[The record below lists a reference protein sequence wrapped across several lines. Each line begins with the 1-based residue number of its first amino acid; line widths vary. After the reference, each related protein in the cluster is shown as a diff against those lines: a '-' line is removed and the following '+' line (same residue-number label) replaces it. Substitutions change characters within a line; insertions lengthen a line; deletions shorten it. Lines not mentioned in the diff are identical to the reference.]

1 MGTSASPCLVQ
12 DVPVH
17 EPGAVAQAHQFHHLG
32 QLRCV
37 DTGWENHVSVG
48 RVLVLSNPTGGGGGR
63 GGGDPTTVEC
73 LFSIITRR
81 SGWRRTVIALQVG
94 SVVKQELGLGRN

>member
-48 RVLVLSNPTGGGGGR
+48 RVLVLNNHPKEWVEEDCHRIASGFSGQAGAWARSKLNGSSEATSLLNLRGR
-63 GGGDPTTVEC
+63 
-73 LFSIITRR
+73 R
-81 SGWRRTVIALQVG
+81 
-94 SVVKQELGLGRN
+94 